1 MSSLRPDRLNALAA
15 AVSARSYLEIGV
27 SRGSTFLRVD
37 VARKV
42 GVDPLFRFDA
52 EAHAGPGVEFHR
64 MTSDAY
70 FARRETARERFD
82 LIYLD
87 GLHAFGQTF
96 RDFCASLACAHES
109 TVWVI
114 DDTNPTGFA
123 ASRRSPRAARWLR
136 RLSGSRDTS
145 WMGDVYKV
153 VFALHDFFPQFAYAT
168 YPGHGQTVVWRER
181 REDFAPAWNSLAR
194 IGRLGY
200 LGFLAN
206 RRLLN
211 VRDEAAILASVS
223 GREGRNDE

>member
-87 GLHAFGQTF
+87 GLHAF
-96 RDFCASLACAHES
+96 
-109 TVWVI
+109 
-114 DDTNPTGFA
+114 
-123 ASRRSPRAARWLR
+123 
-136 RLSGSRDTS
+136 
-145 WMGDVYKV
+145 
-153 VFALHDFFPQFAYAT
+153 FPQFAYAT